1 MEAAKLPELVKPG
14 EVLGKITEKA
24 SRETGL
30 SVGLPVIACGSD
42 KGCETLG
49 MGVLNPSMA
58 SLSFGTTATIQT
70 TSKKYLEP
78 KKYMPAYPSVVPGY
92 FNPEIEIFRGFWMIK
107 WFMEEFAQKERRKAK
122 KKGISAE
129 GVLNGLLKKSPPGAM
144 GLTVQPFWSPGL
156 SEPAAKG
163 AMIGFGDVHKK
174 PHVYRAVIEGLMFAL
189 LEGKEKIERVT
200 KSGIKKLAVSG
211 GASQSDEICQIAA
224 DIFNLPIVR
233 GKTTETSGLGAAILT
248 AYATG
253 NFDSIEHAVKSMVSY
268 KNEVLPN
275 NEHVK
280 LYHRLYNRVYKKIY
294 KTMEPLYHEIRNI
307 TGYPE

>member
-1 MEAAKLPELVKPG
+1 M
-14 EVLGKITEKA
+14 
-24 SRETGL
+24 
-30 SVGLPVIACGSD
+30 
-42 KGCETLG
+42 
-49 MGVLNPSMA
+49 
-58 SLSFGTTATIQT
+58 
-70 TSKKYLEP
+70 
-78 KKYMPAYPSVVPGY
+78 
-92 FNPEIEIFRGFWMIK
+92 
-107 WFMEEFAQKERRKAK
+107 FAQ
-122 KKGISAE
+122 
-129 GVLNGLLKKSPPGAM
+129 V
-144 GLTVQPFWSPGL
+144 
-156 SEPAAKG
+156 
-163 AMIGFGDVHKK
+163 
-174 PHVYRAVIEGLMFAL
+174 
-189 LEGKEKIERVT
+189 EGKEKIEGVT
-200 KSGIKKLAVSG
+200 KSGIRKLAFSG

-268 KNEVLPN
+268 KNEFLPN